1 MYILI
6 SVSTAQN
13 LAVCSDLDNLT
24 RNVNPTILNNCIRDD
39 SCSEVICRV
48 IGDTANF
55 FTSFR
60 ISLSPCQMPPELM
73 IQLIDGETIEEEAI
87 NPRRIEGYNSL
98 YGTVVL
104 EVMLGFTSTS
114 VQVTVKFIA

>member
-1 MYILI
+1 
-6 SVSTAQN
+6 
-13 LAVCSDLDNLT
+13 
-24 RNVNPTILNNCIRDD
+24 
-39 SCSEVICRV
+39 
-48 IGDTANF
+48 
-55 FTSFR
+55 
-60 ISLSPCQMPPELM
+60 MPPELM

-104 EVMLGFTSTS
+104 EVMLGFMSTS